1 VHTHSVAHFPY
12 AFEPVSSIDPAPP
25 LLPDEF
31 TGQKLGAYEVIR
43 RLSTGGMAEIF
54 LALRLGEGGF
64 RKLVVL
70 KRILHEV
77 AQDEDFVAR
86 LLEEGRLM
94 GDFSHPNIAQV
105 FDVGKDGGEY
115 FLVMEFVAGV
125 SLLELLRL
133 AAAEKELLPVAFTL
147 AVGRS
152 AALALHHAHAFVD
165 AQGRPHPVIHRDV
178 APKNIMV
185 TFEGHLKLLDFGVAK
200 TELHRT
206 GVGALV
212 GTPAYM
218 SPEQASLMPMDPRSD
233 VFSLAA
239 TLHECLTGRRLF
251 AAPSVQEELQ
261 AVAQRPVPPPS
272 RWNREVTA
280 ELDEMILRGLARDR
294 AERFSSASD
303 FAHRLES
310 AGGMRPWGPE
320 RVAAVVQRFF
330 PERNDQ
336 MRRLLQG
343 ARDGLTAPDL
353 LTRSGLTGIGPDAP
367 TVMEERRSP
376 SRAAKPL
383 RKRVW
388 AWALGA
394 GLAFG
399 LIALALSAVAV
410 AVRKPPK
417 GEATTS
423 APLVAPAPSE
433 LPAAPPEVPASPP
446 TSPSAVARPPA
457 ALRPPISPH
466 HRPAEETGV
475 LWVRVRPWARVYLD
489 GRLKGETP
497 LDPFTLSAGRHSVLL
512 VNESLKV
519 KKTYD
524 VEVHTNEQRELRAV
538 LDER

>member
-1 VHTHSVAHFPY
+1 M
-12 AFEPVSSIDPAPP
+12 SSIAPEPP

-165 AQGRPHPVIHRDV
+165 ANGRPHPVIHRDV

-272 RWNREVTA
+272 RSNGEVSA
-280 ELDEMILRGLARDR
+280 ELDEVILRGLARDR

-303 FAHRLES
+303 FAQRLEA
-310 AGGMRPWGPE
+310 AGSTQPWGPE

-343 ARDGLTAPDL
+343 ARDGLTAPDI
-353 LTRSGLTGIGPDAP
+353 LTRSGLTRIAPDAP
-367 TVMEERRSP
+367 TVMEERRPP
-376 SRAAKPL
+376 SEAAKPS
-383 RKRVW
+383 RNRAW
-388 AWALGA
+388 AWAVGA
-394 GLAFG
+394 GLA
-399 LIALALSAVAV
+399 LALTALALSAA
-410 AVRKPPK
+410 ALRKPPQ
-417 GEATTS
+417 GD
-423 APLVAPAPSE
+423 PPARAE
-433 LPAAPPEVPASPP
+433 LPAAPPEVAALPPASPP
-446 TSPSAVARPPA
+446 AAIRPPVA
-457 ALRPPISPH
+457 PRPSVFPH

-475 LWVRVRPWARVYLD
+475 LWVRVRPWARVYVD
-489 GRLKGETP
+489 GKLKGETP
-497 LDPFTLSAGRHSVLL
+497 LDPFTLSAGRHTVLL

-524 VEVHTNEQRELRAV
+524 VEVHTNEQRDLRAV